1 MGHSVIWSVVQ
12 LVTWSHS
19 IGPLIFQSFSHS
31 TNNHCTSVSVP
42 KALLGVG
49 HAAVIKKNS
58 QDLLSWGRQMLNKQL
73 QQKVMNGDHC
83 DRKNMGP
90 EGKEDQFGWILQ
102 FSIT

>member
-1 MGHSVIWSVVQ
+1 
-12 LVTWSHS
+12 
-19 IGPLIFQSFSHS
+19 
-31 TNNHCTSVSVP
+31 
-42 KALLGVG
+42 
-49 HAAVIKKNS
+49 
-58 QDLLSWGRQMLNKQL
+58 MLNKQL

>member
-49 HAAVIKKNS
+49 HAAVIKKKFTGS
-58 QDLLSWGRQMLNKQL
+58 TLLGKTDVKQAITAKGDEWGSLR
-73 QQKVMNGDHC
+73 
-83 DRKNMGP
+83 
-90 EGKEDQFGWILQ
+90 
-102 FSIT
+102 